1 MSILTVKELASPAGF
16 DLQMPAS
23 AMIDG
28 QALTAYRSEWPSR
41 KNIIINGGFDVW
53 QRGTSGG
60 TVNTYLADRWES
72 GGGGAL
78 SQDRQV
84 ATSGDDFNYSLRVQ
98 RPSTETHGWSVI
110 GTTLEELDSLPLR
123 GKTLT
128 FSCLIKVGANYS
140 PTSSQLGMG
149 IGSSTIAN
157 RSWRYLGNV
166 TEQKTVTT
174 SWVRYSVTVTI
185 PTDSKQVGCGF
196 VCSPTGTAGADDWFE
211 IANAQ
216 LEVGSTATDFEHRSY
231 GEELALCQRYYQK
244 YENTGNINSNDGALF
259 NTCAWGTTSTFS
271 AFVYINP
278 MRTSPSVGFSD
289 TTANSLLLMVAGS
302 ATTPTSWGINNSSDT
317 RFEITLNSSSLT
329 AGEAGWVRLLAN
341 KFMYLDAEL

>member
-1 MSILTVKELASPAGF
+1 MSTLTVKAIEAPVGF

-23 AMIDG
+23 AVIDG
-28 QALTAYRSEWPSR
+28 QALTAYRSEWPQLPSR

-98 RPSTETHGWSVI
+98 RPSPETHGSTVI
-110 GTTLEELDSLPLR
+110 GTSLEELDSLPLR

-231 GEELALCQRYYQK
+231 GTELQTCERYYQT
-244 YENTGNINSNDGALF
+244 YGMGFHAFGI
-259 NTCAWGTTSTFS
+259 TSTTIDSQF
-271 AFVYINP
+271 AFRTP
-278 MRTSPSVGFSD
+278 MRTSPSV
-289 TTANSLLLMVAGS
+289 TLLD
-302 ATTPTSWGINNSSDT
+302 TTPTFSQIGVAT
-317 RFEITLNSSSLT
+317 RTGTSSSIT
-329 AGEAGWVRLLAN
+329 TSSQAADGTGIVRVDGFSSVGTN
-341 KFMYLDAEL
+341 SVCIGYQTTPIFGFDAEL

>member
-1 MSILTVKELASPAGF
+1 MSTLTVKAIEAPVGF

-23 AMIDG
+23 AVVDG
-28 QALTAYRSEWPSR
+28 QALTAYRSEWPNR
-41 KNIIINGGFDVW
+41 GRNIIINGGFDVW

-72 GGGGAL
+72 GGGGTL

-98 RPSTETHGWSVI
+98 RPSTETHGSTVI
-110 GTTLEELDSLPLR
+110 GTSLEELDSLPLR

-140 PTSSQLGMG
+140 PTSSLLGMG

-196 VCSPTGTAGADDWFE
+196 MCVPTGTAGADDWFE

-231 GEELALCQRYYQK
+231 GQELQTCERYYQT
-244 YENTGNINSNDGALF
+244 YGMGFHAFGI
-259 NTCAWGTTSTFS
+259 TSTIIDSQFS
-271 AFVYINP
+271 FRTP
-278 MRTSPSVGFSD
+278 MRASPSV
-289 TTANSLLLMVAGS
+289 TLLD
-302 ATTPTSWGINNSSDT
+302 TTPTFSQIGVAT
-317 RFEITLNSSSLT
+317 RTGTSSSIT
-329 AGEAGWVRLLAN
+329 ASSQGPDGTGIVRVDGFSSVGTN
-341 KFMYLDAEL
+341 SVCIGYQTTPIFGFDAEL

>member
-1 MSILTVKELASPAGF
+1 MSILTVKAIEAPVGF

-23 AMIDG
+23 AVIDG

-41 KNIIINGGFDVW
+41 KNILINGGFDVW

-231 GEELALCQRYYQK
+231 GTELQTCERYYQT
-244 YENTGNINSNDGALF
+244 YGMGFHAFGI
-259 NTCAWGTTSTFS
+259 TSTTIDSQF
-271 AFVYINP
+271 AFRTP
-278 MRTSPSVGFSD
+278 MRTSPSV
-289 TTANSLLLMVAGS
+289 TLLD
-302 ATTPTSWGINNSSDT
+302 TTPTFSQIGVAT
-317 RFEITLNSSSLT
+317 RTGTSSSIT
-329 AGEAGWVRLLAN
+329 ASSQAADGTGIVRVDGFSSVGTN
-341 KFMYLDAEL
+341 SVCIGYQTTPIFGFDAEL